1 MIRCNKKRAISVREY
16 YFCPCKCKQQCFMK
30 FSFLSSYVK
39 NLPKKMALI
48 AFLAFV
54 IMLGACNSGE
64 KIPDVSNI
72 AVKLDT
78 RRLDRDLIA
87 LDTNKLG
94 QGLQSLQQKYPDFL
108 DFYLD
113 VLMGFGI
120 KGNFSD
126 TSQVIQNSLKVFL
139 TYKDYKG
146 LFDTVNKHFPD
157 TKQIDEDLTKGFKY
171 MKYYYKD
178 FKEPKIVYFIT
189 GLNDVRAVPDGGVL
203 GIGLD
208 MYLGPQYP
216 HYLSVGIP
224 DYMTHKLQPQYACVY
239 AMSAIYFDMHP
250 FEKEGRNL
258 LDMMIQRGK
267 QQYFL
272 HKVLPF
278 ADDTLRFGYTKK
290 QMDWC
295 DQNEA
300 LVYNFFIKDNLL
312 YETNW
317 QKVIRYVSDGPN
329 STGMPAESPGDIGA
343 WLGYR
348 IVQAYME
355 QHPEKTMPELFAFAD
370 AQKILQESKY
380 KPK

>member
-1 MIRCNKKRAISVREY
+1 MTLRFLFHFSNKKFNKWPVA
-16 YFCPCKCKQQCFMK
+16 M
-30 FSFLSSYVK
+30 
-39 NLPKKMALI
+39 
-48 AFLAFV
+48 LAV
-54 IMLGACNSGE
+54 IMLLLTACGGRD
-64 KIPDVSNI
+64 KTPDVSGI
-72 AVKLDT
+72 DIKLET

-87 LDTNKLG
+87 LDTNRLG
-94 QGLQSLQQKYPDFL
+94 EGLQQLKQKYPDFL

-120 KGNFSD
+120 KGNYADS
-126 TSQVIQNSLKVFL
+126 SQAIQNSLKIFL

-146 LFDTVNKHFPD
+146 LFDTVGKHFPD
-157 TKQIDEDLTKGFKY
+157 TKSIDEDLLKGFKY

-178 FKEPKIVYFIT
+178 FKAPKIVYFIT
-189 GLNDVRAVPDGGVL
+189 GLNDVRAVPEGDVL

-216 HYLSVGIP
+216 YYVSVGIP
-224 DYMTHKLQPQYACVY
+224 EYMTQKLQPQYACVY
-239 AMSAIYFDMHP
+239 AMSALYFNDHP
-250 FEKEGRNL
+250 FEKEGRTL
-258 LDMMIQRGK
+258 LDMMVQRGK

-272 HKVLPF
+272 RKVLPF
-278 ADDTLRFGYTKK
+278 TEDTLRFGYTAK
-290 QMDWC
+290 QMAWC
-295 DQNEA
+295 NENEA
-300 LVYNFFIKDNLL
+300 LIYNFFIKDNLL

-348 IVQAYME
+348 IVQAYMD
-355 QHPEKTMPELFAFAD
+355 QHPEKTMQELFAFGD